1 MAKDS
6 GKRKTGIERRN
17 AARPGY
23 ARPLALAAGTSL
35 ATGLPRSVI
44 RISLPLRTI
53 SISSEMF
60 WRASLIPAFFIG
72 SLCYM

>member
-1 MAKDS
+1 
-6 GKRKTGIERRN
+6 
-17 AARPGY
+17 
-23 ARPLALAAGTSL
+23 
-35 ATGLPRSVI
+35 VI